1 MTSIVDRCWGDKVT
15 RSVAGEELGLSMR
28 EICSSLERGSS
39 WITELE
45 ETGGSTTRLKVVS
58 SGRETVTLGGRSEAA
73 KVLEWEESAEF
84 SSWSTENRVEETEG
98 LEARGASGLERL
110 EIRELGLVVLGQLKG
125 VNKGSLKLEKVLGEG
140 TVSKFCRMG
149 LDKGFDK
156 DGWRLVKSSMI
167 AWKQD
172 KNKKE

>member
-15 RSVAGEELGLSMR
+15 RSVAGEELGLSTR

-39 WITELE
+39 WTTELE

-58 SGRETVTLGGRSEAA
+58 SGRETVTLGGRSEVA

-84 SSWSTENRVEETEG
+84 SNWSTENRVEETEG
-98 LEARGASGLERL
+98 LEAWGASGLGRL

-125 VNKGSLKLEKVLGEG
+125 ANKGSLKLEKVLGVG
-140 TVSKFCRMG
+140 TVSKFWGIG
-149 LDKGFDK
+149 LDRGFDK
-156 DGWRLVKSSMI
+156 EGWRFLKSSMT
-167 AWKQD
+167 AWKIRQ
-172 KNKKE
+172 NKKE